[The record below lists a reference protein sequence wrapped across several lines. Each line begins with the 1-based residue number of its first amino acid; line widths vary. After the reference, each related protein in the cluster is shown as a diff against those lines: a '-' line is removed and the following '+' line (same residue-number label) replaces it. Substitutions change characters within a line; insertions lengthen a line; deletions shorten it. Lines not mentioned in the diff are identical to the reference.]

1 MLWSKIVHVMLTRN
15 KSRLDSL
22 LLLGVCVC
30 VYMCVFVCVYV
41 CVCMCVIQAS
51 HSL

>member
-30 VYMCVFVCVYV
+30 VFICVCL
-41 CVCMCVIQAS
+41 CVCMCVYVCA
-51 HSL
+51 